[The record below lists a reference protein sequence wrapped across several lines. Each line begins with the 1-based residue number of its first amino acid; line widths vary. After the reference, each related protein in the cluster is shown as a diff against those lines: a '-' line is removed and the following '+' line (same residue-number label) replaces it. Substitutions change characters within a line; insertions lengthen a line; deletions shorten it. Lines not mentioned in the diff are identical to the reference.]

1 VRAPVTK
8 ATVPPPHL
16 ALPGADPSPPG
27 PQEQTPVNDP
37 HAEVE
42 VKSQLKPRGSV
53 LRKITQNF
61 APD

>member
-1 VRAPVTK
+1 MKRQKNTAQTKEIKNYIHQLRTKLTK
-8 ATVPPPHL
+8 A
-16 ALPGADPSPPG
+16 
-27 PQEQTPVNDP
+27 QTPVNDP